1 MKLVA
6 LSAAV
11 AAIALLSLPG
21 AAQAQVS
28 VERPWVRATVAQQQ
42 ATGAFMVLRAARD
55 TRLVAVSSPLTPQ
68 VELHEMKLQDNVMK
82 MREVPAIT
90 LKAGQPLE
98 LKPGGYHV
106 MLMGL
111 KGAVTEGQ
119 TVALTLVFEGAD
131 GKRESVP
138 ISATV
143 RALNAPANAHGDG
156 HQAGD
161 GHKAGDG
168 HGHGDGRKH

>member
-1 MKLVA
+1 MKAVVDAFLALVLA
-6 LSAAV
+6 S
-11 AAIALLSLPG
+11 LLGS
-21 AAQAQVS
+21 AQAQVS

-42 ATGAFMVLRAARD
+42 APGAFMVLRAARD

-119 TVALTLVFEGAD
+119 TVPLTLVFEGAD

-138 ISATV
+138 VSATV
-143 RALNAPANAHGDG
+143 RALNAPADAH
-156 HQAGD
+156 GD
-161 GHKAGDG
+161 GHKAGDQ
-168 HGHGDGRKH
+168 HGHGDGHKH

>member
-1 MKLVA
+1 MKPFA
-6 LSAAV
+6 LHVTLAAT
-11 AAIALLSLPG
+11 LLSLTG
-21 AAQAQVS
+21 TAQAQAQVS

-138 ISATV
+138 VSATV
-143 RALNAPANAHGDG
+143 RALNAPANAQD
-156 HQAGD
+156 D